1 MRKKSISGNMKWAVF
16 VIPALFFYILFF
28 WVPFLNS
35 VYYSFTDWNGV
46 TANFIGLKNYIKLFH
61 DPEILNAFGNSIFY
75 TVAITLIQNV
85 CGLILA
91 LTVKKNCL
99 KNSIMRTLIFMP
111 YVFSSLAIGYIFRF
125 IFEPNIGA
133 LNNILKSF
141 GLEFLRQPWLS
152 DPSLAKWVIVLVTV
166 WQCAGY
172 TMIINIAGLQGI
184 PNDYYEAA
192 KLDGASRWQQFK
204 YITYPL
210 LAPSTTIN
218 IILCLIGNLQ
228 IYNQIFAITGGG
240 PGYETESVAMTV
252 YRLGFGTGGNRWGYG
267 AAMSVIMFIV
277 IMALAVIVAN
287 MLRKREVEA

>member
-99 KNSIMRTLIFMP
+99 KNSISN
-111 YVFSSLAIGYIFRF
+111 V
-125 IFEPNIGA
+125 N
-133 LNNILKSF
+133 
-141 GLEFLRQPWLS
+141 
-152 DPSLAKWVIVLVTV
+152 
-166 WQCAGY
+166 
-172 TMIINIAGLQGI
+172 
-184 PNDYYEAA
+184 
-192 KLDGASRWQQFK
+192 
-204 YITYPL
+204 
-210 LAPSTTIN
+210 
-218 IILCLIGNLQ
+218 
-228 IYNQIFAITGGG
+228 
-240 PGYETESVAMTV
+240 
-252 YRLGFGTGGNRWGYG
+252 
-267 AAMSVIMFIV
+267 
-277 IMALAVIVAN
+277 
-287 MLRKREVEA
+287 